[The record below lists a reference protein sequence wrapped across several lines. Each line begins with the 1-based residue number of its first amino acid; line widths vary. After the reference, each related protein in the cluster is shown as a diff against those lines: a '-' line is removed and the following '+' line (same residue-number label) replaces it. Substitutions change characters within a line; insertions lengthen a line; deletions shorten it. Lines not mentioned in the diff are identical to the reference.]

1 MLMES
6 TDRQRFNLSG
16 DQAEDLACQ
25 YLLVQGLQLLSKNF
39 RTRRGEIDLI
49 MKDNSCIVFVE
60 VRFRRSEAFG
70 GAAASITAKK
80 CQRLAAAA
88 ALYLQSRGY
97 SASSP
102 ARFDAVAISPGN
114 HHWSGDT
121 AQRQSRLKDYAID
134 WIQNIIM

>member
-25 YLLVQGLQLLSKNF
+25 YLLGQGLQLLSKNF

-70 GAAASITAKK
+70 GAAASITAKR
-80 CQRLAAAA
+80 CQRLAAAVTV
-88 ALYLQSRGY
+88 
-97 SASSP
+97 P
-102 ARFDAVAISPGN
+102 PV
-114 HHWSGDT
+114 
-121 AQRQSRLKDYAID
+121 QRVLMLRL
-134 WIQNIIM
+134 

>member
-1 MLMES
+1 MERAN
-6 TDRQRFNLSG
+6 RQAINLSG
-16 DQAEDLACQ
+16 DQAEALACQ
-25 YLLVQGLQLLSKNF
+25 YLLGQGLQLLGKNF

-80 CQRLAAAA
+80 CRRLAAAA
-88 ALYLQSRGY
+88 SAYLQRRGL
-97 SASSP
+97 SASSA
-102 ARFDAVAISPGN
+102 ARFDAVAISPGKN
-114 HHWSGDT
+114 LGSGGAD
-121 AQRQSRLKDYAID
+121 RRESGLKDYAID

>member
-6 TDRQRFNLSG
+6 ADRQRFNLSG

-25 YLLVQGLQLLSKNF
+25 YLLGQGLQLLGKNF

-114 HHWSGDT
+114 HHWSGDA

>member
-1 MLMES
+1 MDRA
-6 TDRQRFNLSG
+6 DRQHNNLSG
-16 DQAEDLACQ
+16 AQAEDLACE
-25 YLLVQGLQLLSKNF
+25 YLIDQGLQLLGKNF

-49 MKDNSCIVFVE
+49 MKDNRCIVFVE
-60 VRFRRSEAFG
+60 VRFRRSQAFG

-102 ARFDAVAISPGN
+102 ARFDAVAISPGKTLA
-114 HHWSGDT
+114 T
-121 AQRQSRLKDYAID
+121 AESTGPLEGRLKGYAID